1 VGQWQRDTFIA
12 QSSLFMSAEIICV
25 GTELL
30 LGNIVNENAQYLA
43 RELARL
49 GIPHYYQTV
58 VGDNPDRLKRAA
70 AIAAERIVL
79 TYGTFGRSLSV
90 EELDTFATT
99 GEQSPSLQAY
109 FRMSRAD
116 PQPVRQSLS
125 QPIEADPVL
134 LDRLGAVIQTRSNRA
149 NRQALRSALVL
160 SASDD
165 SQMTLLEIL
174 QNYPTSE
181 LHVKGELL
189 VAPIWRRVEASVPDK
204 AAIGPDHPTG
214 F

>member
-1 VGQWQRDTFIA
+1 MLPQSFKFK
-12 QSSLFMSAEIICV
+12 SSLKRVFGSLLVAIAFGTSA
-25 GTELL
+25 
-30 LGNIVNENAQYLA
+30 NS
-43 RELARL
+43 
-49 GIPHYYQTV
+49 
-58 VGDNPDRLKRAA
+58 AA

-116 PQPVRQSLS
+116 PKPVRQSLS

-134 LDRLGAVIQTRSNRA
+134 LDRALNSWVGNVLLDRLGAVIQTPSNRA

-189 VAPIWRRVEASVPDK
+189 VETYFRLKRFERRIEQ
-204 AAIGPDHPTG
+204 IL
-214 F
+214 